1 MKKKLMLCAILL
13 LISIFLNSCGLL
25 TNSLDGFFAEW
36 ERRSDPNVA
45 IVNQDSGTI
54 CIDGKVLA
62 LDMIIDEYYG
72 QSNSNIGTILAIV
85 GDKIYGIL
93 EYISSDDNYYYNIRI
108 YSVDIHT
115 EQMEVL
121 YQENVAPKNEELYRD
136 GWGAYHVEQYYSC
149 RNIVACDGAVIITY
163 DIDTGKV
170 EHKPPEEFTYPVAKY
185 TIEDRG
191 GVFNFDFDKIVI
203 INGEEKRTITVEY
216 MAERHEYV
224 RRLLELG
231 ELKGFFGTVDPTETF
246 FYDECVIDSKVYL
259 TCNVLEKDGGSNGL
273 VFSYDYEGDFFEFL
287 YHEFVIDTPK
297 LTVIP
302 IE

>member
-13 LISIFLNSCGLL
+13 LISISLNSCGIL

-36 ERRSDPNVA
+36 ERRFDPNVA
-45 IVNQDSGTI
+45 IVNQHSGTI

-72 QSNSNIGTILAIV
+72 QSNSSIGTILAIV

-93 EYISSDDNYYYNIRI
+93 EYYYYNIRI

-136 GWGAYHVEQYYSC
+136 GWGAFHVEQYYSC

-163 DIDTGKV
+163 DIDTGEV
-170 EHKPPEEFTYPVAKY
+170 EHKPPEEFTYPVAQY
-185 TIEDRG
+185 TIEDKG
-191 GVFNFDFDKIVI
+191 EGLNFDFDRVVI

-231 ELKGFFGTVDPTETF
+231 ELKGFFGTIDPLESF
-246 FYDECVIDSKVYL
+246 FYTPAVVGDKIYL
-259 TCNVLEKDGGSNGL
+259 ICKVLEKDGGANGL
-273 VFSYDYEGDFFEFL
+273 VFSYDFKTDSFDFL
-287 YHEFVIDTPK
+287 YHQFFGDEVH
-297 LTVIP
+297 LSVIP
-302 IE
+302 RE